1 MQKSG
6 GMTEGV
12 LHGKRQTRRG
22 KGRLMPK
29 EAALQRTARSG
40 IQTLCKFT
48 AFCKKNNIPPP
59 CFAIFSV
66 NISAFCLYLACFSL
80 FPRAFGPLFT
90 LTQGGRL
97 PALWP
102 PHLYGGF
109 GRLQS
114 VCLGF
119 EVYAALESPCR
130 AHDGEEQSV
139 EVMWQVGAP
148 LSVATTSPPPVTLHL
163 TKQTH
168 PTSIILTHSVFILYN
183 FIF

>member
-1 MQKSG
+1 M
-6 GMTEGV
+6 V
-12 LHGKRQTRRG
+12 KRQTRRG

-80 FPRAFGPLFT
+80 FPRAFGPLST
-90 LTQGGRL
+90 LTQGGSL
-97 PALWP
+97 PALWS

-130 AHDGEEQSV
+130 AHVGEEQSV
-139 EVMWQVGAP
+139 EGRMRGVGEGDVAGGVAVVGGHDLAP
-148 LSVATTSPPPVTLHL
+148 ARHTASDEDNYLKNERNSQKSW
-163 TKQTH
+163 TK
-168 PTSIILTHSVFILYN
+168 
-183 FIF
+183 

>member
-1 MQKSG
+1 
-6 GMTEGV
+6 
-12 LHGKRQTRRG
+12 
-22 KGRLMPK
+22 MP
-29 EAALQRTARSG
+29 LS
-40 IQTLCKFT
+40 
-48 AFCKKNNIPPP
+48 
-59 CFAIFSV
+59 
-66 NISAFCLYLACFSL
+66 
-80 FPRAFGPLFT
+80 T

-139 EVMWQVGAP
+139 EGVGEGNVAGGGAVVGGHDLAP
-148 LSVATTSPPPVTLHL
+148 ARHTASDEDNYLKNERNSQKSW
-163 TKQTH
+163 TK
-168 PTSIILTHSVFILYN
+168 
-183 FIF
+183 